1 MNRRRAV
8 LLTTSEVTRDALVHQ
23 LNNYLGDDIEV
34 IGYAVEQGLE
44 NILKADLYIFSSAL
58 QYRELLEV
66 GYSFEDKKTIV
77 GKRTVNTDH
86 LDQIVELPE
95 NSKVLF
101 VNDSEEST
109 IESIEILNE
118 LGVNHIEYIPYFPGS
133 ETENTNVQICITP
146 GAAEIVPQSIERIID
161 IGTRI
166 FDFTTIAKILGTFD
180 LIDDKGGM
188 FSRKYLQNIIG
199 IAQKLSVSKNRA
211 SELQENFKNVIEG
224 LEEGLLAYDS
234 QGKITVFNDKLKRIL
249 KLKSSGTVGL
259 KLNQVISNQKLIT
272 YLMDSENKENKI
284 MTFEGEEVMIHK
296 TKAAWKGVTIA
307 SFTVSHPNSAV
318 NGVKRKKI
326 VNSGYIAK
334 YTMDD
339 IAGQSSPIKASKLIA
354 EKLARTDMTILI
366 EGESGTGKEMFAS
379 AIHNTS
385 ERKYAPFLAI
395 NFSALP
401 EDLVESELF
410 GYEEGAFTGAKK
422 GGKEGFFEQADGG
435 TIFLDE
441 IGDVSLKVQARLLR
455 VLEEKEVMRIGGNK
469 IHPVNVRVIAA
480 TNKDLSKMVEEKTFR
495 EDLYYRLKMGYI
507 TLPPLRQ
514 RRDDIPLLLDHLLSV
529 STIEEVQISDAV
541 YSELRK
547 YDWLGNVREM
557 RNTVT
562 YMLAVKSSNTITLED
577 LPQRSFFKES
587 SHVDSHGDF
596 ANTALNQILD
606 MDSEKTSPQLNR
618 FDEFILNALY
628 EQPGIGRKLLSEKSY
643 ESGLGMTENQ
653 IRGKLNRL
661 EDKGLIEKRKGR
673 FGTSLTNRGEEYIKK

>member
-1 MNRRRAV
+1 MNRKKAV
-8 LLTTSEVTRDALVHQ
+8 LLTTSEVTRDALVNQ
-23 LNNYLGDDIEV
+23 LNEYLGDEIEV
-34 IGYAVEQGLE
+34 IGYAVEHGLE
-44 NILKADLYIFSSAL
+44 DMVEADLYIFSSDL
-58 QYRELLEV
+58 QHRELLMD
-66 GYSFEDKKTIV
+66 GYSFGGKNIII

-95 NSKVLF
+95 ETKALF
-101 VNDSEEST
+101 INDSEEST

-118 LGVNHIEYIPYFPGS
+118 LGVNHIEYIPFYPG
-133 ETENTNVQICITP
+133 VKMKKIDVDIGITP
-146 GAAEIVPQSIERIID
+146 GEMSLVPDEIEKTID

-166 FDFTTIAKILGTFD
+166 FDFTTIAKILVAFGV
-180 LIDDKGGM
+180 IDDKGGM
-188 FSRKYLQNIIG
+188 FSKKYLQNIIG

-211 SELQENFKNVIEG
+211 SELQDNFKTVIEG
-224 LEEGLLAYDS
+224 LEEGLVAYNGH
-234 QGKITVFNDKLKRIL
+234 GKITVFNDKLKRIL

-259 KLNQVISNQKLIT
+259 RLNQVISNQKLIE
-272 YLMDSENKENKI
+272 YLMDNDNHENKI

-296 TKAAWKGVTIA
+296 TQASWKGVTIA
-307 SFTVSHPNSAV
+307 TFTASHPNSAV
-318 NGVKRKKI
+318 NGVMRKKI

-339 IAGQSSPIKASKLIA
+339 IVGESSRIKASKQIA
-354 EKLARTDMTILI
+354 EKLALTDMTILI

-469 IHPVNVRVIAA
+469 IHPINVRVIAA
-480 TNKDLSKMVEEKTFR
+480 TNKDLSQMVEEKKFR

-507 TLPPLRQ
+507 NLPPLRY
-514 RRDDIPLLLDHLLSV
+514 RRDDIPLLLEQLLSI
-529 STIEEVQISDAV
+529 STIEDVHISDEV
-541 YSELRK
+541 YAGLKK

-557 RNTVT
+557 KNTVT
-562 YMLAVKSSNTITLED
+562 YMLAVKTGKVITLDE
-577 LPQRSFFKES
+577 LPQKAFFKDRKQETS
-587 SHVDSHGDF
+587 SSTVDLEGSHEETTD
-596 ANTALNQILD
+596 NTAPRLD
-606 MDSEKTSPQLNR
+606 R
-618 FDEFILNALY
+618 FDKFILNVIY
-628 EQPGIGRKLLSEKSY
+628 DHPGIGRKHLSEKSY
-643 ESGLGMTENQ
+643 AVGLGMTENQ
-653 IRGKLNRL
+653 IRGKLNKFER
-661 EDKGLIEKRKGR
+661 EGLVEKRKGR
-673 FGTSLTNRGEEYIKK
+673 FGTSITESGEKIINK